1 MECGGAEGHVEEGE
15 GVLGE
20 AEKSQA
26 VRLSETEVRDPAEGP
41 VEGPVEGHSEDAPTS
56 PSPLLFRLAAL
67 VVIVAGLRAA
77 GSILIPM
84 LLAGF
89 LAVLSYPLLAALL
102 RRGVR
107 PGLAMA
113 ATVVAAA
120 AVLTVFVLI
129 INSAVS
135 GFLTAAPTYQELLV
149 TKAQGWLETARERI
163 TVLPDWL
170 SPGTFDPSP
179 LLDLA
184 GGVVGGIVGGTVRG
198 VASFISFMFLTLV
211 VMVFMLAETLGLSG
225 KLREAFGERADLLRH
240 VESITQSTQ
249 RYVAVKTLVSA
260 LVGLSVGILTAV
272 LGIEFPVVW
281 AVIAFFLHYIPTFGA
296 FVAAIPTVFVALAQ
310 YGWGR
315 AFLVTAGYL
324 TIGSVLGN
332 ILEPALLGRRVGLS
346 PLAVLLS
353 IVFWG
358 WVWGP
363 IGMILSVP
371 VTVILKIT
379 FEHSERLEW
388 LAILLGPRRK
398 RAAAQR

>member
-1 MECGGAEGHVEEGE
+1 MDGHDTG
-15 GVLGE
+15 
-20 AEKSQA
+20 
-26 VRLSETEVRDPAEGP
+26 
-41 VEGPVEGHSEDAPTS
+41 APTP
-56 PSPLLFRLAAL
+56 PSVLLFRLAAL

-77 GSILIPM
+77 GPIIIPM

-107 PGLAMA
+107 PGLALA

-129 INSAVS
+129 INGAVS
-135 GFLTAAPTYQELLV
+135 GFLTAAPTYQELLI
-149 TKAQGWLETARERI
+149 TQAQGWLETARERV

-170 SPGTFDPSP
+170 SPETFDPSP

-198 VASFISFMFLTLV
+198 VASFISLMFLTLV

-225 KLREAFGERADLLRH
+225 KLREAFGDRADLLRH
-240 VESITQSTQ
+240 VDSITQSTQ
-249 RYVAVKTLVSA
+249 RYVAVKTFVSA
-260 LVGLSVGILTAV
+260 LVGLSVGILTAL

-281 AVIAFFLHYIPTFGA
+281 AVVAFFLHYIPTFGA
-296 FVAAIPTVFVALAQ
+296 FVAAVPTVLVALAQ
-310 YGWGR
+310 HGWGL
-315 AFLVTAGYL
+315 ASLVAAGYL
-324 TIGSVLGN
+324 VIGSVLGN

-379 FEHSERLEW
+379 FEHSEQLKW
-388 LAILLGPRRK
+388 LATLLGPRRT
-398 RAAAQR
+398 RTAAQR

>member
-1 MECGGAEGHVEEGE
+1 M
-15 GVLGE
+15 
-20 AEKSQA
+20 
-26 VRLSETEVRDPAEGP
+26 
-41 VEGPVEGHSEDAPTS
+41 EGHSEGASTRS
-56 PSPLLFRLAAL
+56 SPLLFRLAAL

-77 GSILIPM
+77 APILIPM
-84 LLAGF
+84 LLAVF

-107 PGLAMA
+107 PGVAVA

-120 AVLTVFVLI
+120 AVLTVFGLI

-135 GFLTAAPTYQELLV
+135 GFLTAMPTYQELLV
-149 TKAQGWLETARERI
+149 AKAQGWIETARDRI

-170 SPGTFDPSP
+170 SPETFDPSP
-179 LLDLA
+179 LFDLA

-198 VASFISFMFLTLV
+198 VASFISLLFLTLV

-249 RYVAVKTLVSA
+249 RYVAVKTFVSA
-260 LVGLSVGILTAV
+260 LVGLAVGVLTAV

-296 FVAAIPTVFVALAQ
+296 FVAGIPTVFVALAQ
-310 YGWGR
+310 HGWGR
-315 AFLVTAGYL
+315 AFFVTAGYL
-324 TIGSVLGN
+324 VIGSVLGN
-332 ILEPALLGRRVGLS
+332 IVEPALLGRRVGLS
-346 PLAVLLS
+346 ALAVLLS

-371 VTVILKIT
+371 VTVVLKIT
-379 FEHSERLEW
+379 FEHSEQLTW
-388 LAILLGPRRK
+388 VAILLGPRRK
-398 RAAAQR
+398 RATAQR

>member
-1 MECGGAEGHVEEGE
+1 M
-15 GVLGE
+15 
-20 AEKSQA
+20 
-26 VRLSETEVRDPAEGP
+26 D
-41 VEGPVEGHSEDAPTS
+41 GHSEGASTS

-77 GSILIPM
+77 GPILIPM
-84 LLAGF
+84 LLAVF

-107 PGLAMA
+107 PGFAMA

-120 AVLTVFVLI
+120 AMLTVFGLI
-129 INSAVS
+129 INGAVS
-135 GFLTAAPTYQELLV
+135 GFLTAAPAYQELLV
-149 TKAQGWLETARERI
+149 IKAQDWFETARVRI
-163 TVLPDWL
+163 SVLPDWL
-170 SPGTFDPSP
+170 SPETFDLSP

-184 GGVVGGIVGGTVRG
+184 GGVVGGTVRG
-198 VASFISFMFLTLV
+198 VASFISLMFLTLV
-211 VMVFMLAETLGLSG
+211 AMIFMLAETLGLSG

-240 VESITQSTQ
+240 VEGITQSTQ
-249 RYVAVKTLVSA
+249 RYVAVKTFVSA
-260 LVGLSVGILTAV
+260 LVGLAVGILTAA
-272 LGIEFPVVW
+272 LGIEFPVIW

-315 AFLVTAGYL
+315 ASLVTAGYL
-324 TIGSVLGN
+324 VIGSVLGN
-332 ILEPALLGRRVGLS
+332 IVEPALLGRRVGLS
-346 PLAVLLS
+346 PLAVLLC

-379 FEHSERLEW
+379 FEHSEQLKW

-398 RAAAQR
+398 QAAAQR

>member
-1 MECGGAEGHVEEGE
+1 M
-15 GVLGE
+15 
-20 AEKSQA
+20 
-26 VRLSETEVRDPAEGP
+26 RDPE
-41 VEGPVEGHSEDAPTS
+41 VGPVEGHREGAPTP
-56 PSPLLFRLAAL
+56 PSSLLFRLAAL

-77 GSILIPM
+77 APVLIPM
-84 LLAGF
+84 LLAAF
-89 LAVLSYPLLAALL
+89 IAVLSYPLLAALL

-107 PGLAMA
+107 PGLAVT

-120 AVLTVFVLI
+120 AVLTVFGLI
-129 INSAVS
+129 INGAVS

-149 TKAQGWLETARERI
+149 TKAQGWLEATRERI

-170 SPGTFDPSP
+170 SPETFDPSP

-184 GGVVGGIVGGTVRG
+184 GGVAGGIVGGTVRG
-198 VASFISFMFLTLV
+198 VASFISLMFLTLV

-225 KLREAFGERADLLRH
+225 KLREAFGERGDLLRH

-249 RYVAVKTLVSA
+249 RYVAIKTLVSTF
-260 LVGLSVGILTAV
+260 VGLAVGILTAA
-272 LGIEFPVVW
+272 LGIDLPIVW
-281 AVIAFFLHYIPTFGA
+281 AVIAFFLHYIPNFGA
-296 FVAAIPTVFVALAQ
+296 FIAAIPTVLVALAQ

-315 AFLVTAGYL
+315 AFFVTAGYL
-324 TIGSVLGN
+324 AIGSVLGN

-346 PLAVLLS
+346 PLAVLLC
-353 IVFWG
+353 IIFWG

-371 VTVILKIT
+371 VTVVLKIT
-379 FEHSERLEW
+379 FERSGQLKW

-398 RAAAQR
+398 RVAA

>member
-1 MECGGAEGHVEEGE
+1 M
-15 GVLGE
+15 
-20 AEKSQA
+20 
-26 VRLSETEVRDPAEGP
+26 SETEARD
-41 VEGPVEGHSEDAPTS
+41 PVEGHTETAPT
-56 PSPLLFRLAAL
+56 PASPLLFRLAAL

-77 GSILIPM
+77 APILIPM

-89 LAVLSYPLLAALL
+89 LAVLSYPLLAALM
-102 RRGVR
+102 RRGVG

-129 INSAVS
+129 INGAVS

-149 TKAQGWLETARERI
+149 TRAEGWLETARERI
-163 TVLPDWL
+163 TVLPGWL
-170 SPGTFDPSP
+170 SPETFDPSP
-179 LLDLA
+179 LFDLA
-184 GGVVGGIVGGTVRG
+184 GGVVGGLVGGTVRG
-198 VASFISFMFLTLV
+198 VASFISLMFLTLV

-240 VESITQSTQ
+240 VESITQTTQ
-249 RYVAVKTLVSA
+249 RYVAVKTFVSA
-260 LVGLSVGILTAV
+260 LVGLAVGILTAV

-281 AVIAFFLHYIPTFGA
+281 AVIAFFLHYIPNFGA
-296 FVAAIPTVFVALAQ
+296 FVAAIPTVFFALAQ
-310 YGWGR
+310 YGWSQ
-315 AFLVTAGYL
+315 ALLVTAGYL
-324 TIGSVLGN
+324 VIGSVLGN

-346 PLAVLLS
+346 PLAVLLC

-379 FEHSERLEW
+379 FEHSEQLKW
-388 LAILLGPRRK
+388 LSILLGPRRK
-398 RAAAQR
+398 RAAAQT

>member
-1 MECGGAEGHVEEGE
+1 MGKIEAPGGTETTRRALLGGA
-15 GVLGE
+15 L
-20 AEKSQA
+20 AA
-26 VRLSETEVRDPAEGP
+26 DAAEGP
-41 VEGPVEGHSEDAPTS
+41 VAGHSEDAPMP

-77 GSILIPM
+77 GPILIPM

-107 PGLAMA
+107 PGLAIA

-120 AVLTVFVLI
+120 AVLAVFVLI
-129 INSAVS
+129 INGAVA
-135 GFLTAAPTYQELLV
+135 GFLTAAPAYQELLFI
-149 TKAQGWLETARERI
+149 KAQGWLETARERV

-170 SPGTFDPSP
+170 SPETFDPSP

-184 GGVVGGIVGGTVRG
+184 GGIVGGLVGGTVRG
-198 VASFISFMFLTLV
+198 VASFISLLFLTLV

-240 VESITQSTQ
+240 VESITQSTH
-249 RYVAVKTLVSA
+249 RYVAVKTFVSA
-260 LVGLSVGILTAV
+260 LVALAVGILTAA

-324 TIGSVLGN
+324 VIGSVLGN
-332 ILEPALLGRRVGLS
+332 IVEPALLGRRVGLS
-346 PLAVLLS
+346 PLVVLLCLL
-353 IVFWG
+353 FWG

-371 VTVILKIT
+371 VTVVLKIT
-379 FEHSERLEW
+379 FEHSEQLKW

-398 RAAAQR
+398 RAAVQM